1 MFEKLEKLQIVTLA
15 IILAVGL
22 IAAAKVITGTFS
34 KDTITVTGSAYQ
46 IVKSDSA
53 RLEFNITT
61 KQKDRVSA
69 YNQAQKQLPV
79 VMKYLEEKGIAKE
92 NIELNSSHGYYNY
105 KRTPNGN
112 ITNEI
117 EDYTLSQPVIIN
129 TKDVD
134 KVKELSIDLDSL
146 ISQGIEINVMPPMY
160 FYSEISGLKVKLLE
174 DATIDA
180 KERAAAMLKATHN
193 KVGKIQSVRMGV
205 FQITPVDST
214 NVSDYGIN
222 DTTTVDK
229 KVTSVANVVFRVK

>member
-15 IILAVGL
+15 IILAVG
-22 IAAAKVITGTFS
+22 IVAAAKVITGTFS

-117 EDYTLSQPVIIN
+117 ENYTLSQPVIIN

-205 FQITPVDST
+205 FQITPADST

-222 DTTTVDK
+222 DTTTIDK